1 MMVNDFNAIIYAA
14 GNSSRFN
21 NILKHKCLL
30 KINSKE
36 LIVHQIEWI
45 LKFNPKNLVIVL
57 GDTHKEIKSVLESTF
72 GKNKMT
78 FVYNFESK
86 KGNMLSLW
94 SAKDFCNNNCLLTT
108 SDLIVDKLNVENFM
122 QDNQQNK
129 VLIDTKSKEI
139 FSDYDPVK
147 ISSNGKLI
155 TKFHKNLD
163 RLDNVNGISIGVY
176 FFSKLFM
183 SKIISK
189 INQNLTN
196 NLDDISLY
204 KVFNQCINNE
214 KIVIHKMINNL
225 WADIDD
231 IDDYNNF
238 INYKLP
244 SFSK

>member
-1 MMVNDFNAIIYAA
+1 
-14 GNSSRFN
+14 
-21 NILKHKCLL
+21 
-30 KINSKE
+30 
-36 LIVHQIEWI
+36 
-45 LKFNPKNLVIVL
+45 
-57 GDTHKEIKSVLESTF
+57 
-72 GKNKMT
+72 MT

-108 SDLIVDKLNVENFM
+108 SDLIVDRLNVENFM
-122 QDNQQNK
+122 HDNQQNK

-204 KVFNQCINNE
+204 KVFNQCIHNE
-214 KIVIHKMINNL
+214 KIIIHKMINNL